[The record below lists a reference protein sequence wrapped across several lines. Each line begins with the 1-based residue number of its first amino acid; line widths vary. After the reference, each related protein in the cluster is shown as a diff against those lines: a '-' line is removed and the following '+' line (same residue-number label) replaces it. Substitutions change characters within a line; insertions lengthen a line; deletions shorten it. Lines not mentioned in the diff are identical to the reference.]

1 MDSFISTLRKKRNY
15 LEERLKKCQN
25 WNKRQD
31 LLYLTEKLNIFIQ
44 EFCSADA
51 YHLSYKKERKS
62 KF

>member
-1 MDSFISTLRKKRNY
+1 MDAFISLLRKKRNY

-25 WNKRQD
+25 WDKRQE
-31 LLYLTEKLNIFIQ
+31 LMYLIEKLNIFIQ
-44 EFCSADA
+44 EFSGADA